1 MTTLTLIIP
10 VNRDVKWITEISPET
25 LCDLLDGLE
34 VIYTT
39 SSPDTAEMQK
49 EHYQSLLH
57 LKEEHTKEMDAL
69 KETLTA
75 ERERSEERLA
85 QERDAYSQKIESFVR
100 GEIER
105 QLSHHQPNSDLEAEL
120 TATLT
125 TILGR
130 HYEEKGRF
138 PRTIADILP
147 QLKEE
152 QRTALLN
159 NTPLYDSVIAQ
170 IKSEHYRN
178 KRAKTDA

>member
-1 MTTLTLIIP
+1 MTTLTLTIP

-34 VIYTT
+34 VIYT
-39 SSPDTAEMQK
+39 SASPEAAQLQK
-49 EHYQSLLH
+49 EHYQTLLRM
-57 LKEEHTKEMDAL
+57 KEEHGREVQALKDAL
-69 KETLTA
+69 AE
-75 ERERSEERLA
+75 EREKSEERLA
-85 QERDAYSQKIESFVR
+85 KERDAYSLKIESFVR
-100 GEIER
+100 REIER
-105 QLSHHQPNSDLEAEL
+105 QLSHHQPSDLEAEL

-125 TILGR
+125 TVLGR

-138 PRTIADILP
+138 PRTVADILP

-152 QRTALLN
+152 QRTALLS

-178 KRAKTDA
+178 KRAKTEA